1 MSNLKFLF
9 QKEERRDNYPPFELP
24 EISKGQKNDLPTF
37 REQCH
42 YADAVPLT
50 SLFYIPSKNPASLYA

>member
-24 EISKGQKNDLPTF
+24 EISKRGQKNNLCGHSVF
-37 REQCH
+37 KINNN
-42 YADAVPLT
+42 
-50 SLFYIPSKNPASLYA
+50 IPSKNPASL